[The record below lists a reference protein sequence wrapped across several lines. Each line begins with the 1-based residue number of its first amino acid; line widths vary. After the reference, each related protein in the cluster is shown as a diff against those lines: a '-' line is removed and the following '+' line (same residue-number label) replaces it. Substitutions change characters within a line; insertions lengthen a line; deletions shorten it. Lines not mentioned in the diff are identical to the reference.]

1 MKILQS
7 VINIRPNNH
16 VQEQAQAQEQEQA
29 QEQAQIQEQAQ
40 AQAQEQEQAQAHVAA
55 MSGQEV
61 WFLLDKGFQPLGLV
75 MGTCVYGVGTLT
87 NLVSTARGN
96 KHGEVKD
103 FTEAMY
109 QARALAFSRM
119 QFEAD
124 QLGAD
129 GIVINLMDLKYM
141 HGNQWM
147 EAAVKGTAVRY
158 VGTGHYKLP
167 SKPGKVVIAVK

>member
-1 MKILQS
+1 MKKLQS

-16 VQEQAQAQEQEQA
+16 IQAQAQEQEQA
-29 QEQAQIQEQAQ
+29 QIQAQAQ

-75 MGTCVYGVGTLT
+75 MGSCVYGVGTLT
-87 NLVSTARGN
+87 NLVSTAKGN
-96 KHGEVKD
+96 MHGEVKD

-129 GIVINLMDLKYM
+129 GIVINL
-141 HGNQWM
+141 
-147 EAAVKGTAVRY
+147 
-158 VGTGHYKLP
+158 
-167 SKPGKVVIAVK
+167 

>member
-16 VQEQAQAQEQEQA
+16 VQAQEQEQA
-29 QEQAQIQEQAQ
+29 QEQAQIQAQAQ
-40 AQAQEQEQAQAHVAA
+40 AQAKEQEQAQAHVAA

-124 QLGAD
+124 ELGAD
-129 GIVINLMDLKYM
+129 GVVGIIMEVKYL
-141 HGNQWM
+141 HNNEWM
-147 EAAVKGTAVRY
+147 QAMAKGTAVRY
-158 VGTGHYKLP
+158 VGTGGNKLP
-167 SKPGKVVIAVK
+167 SKQGRVGIQ

>member
-16 VQEQAQAQEQEQA
+16 VQAQEQEQA
-29 QEQAQIQEQAQ
+29 QEQAQIQAQAQ
-40 AQAQEQEQAQAHVAA
+40 AQAQEQEQAQAQAHVAA

>member
-7 VINIRPNNH
+7 VINSRPNNH
-16 VQEQAQAQEQEQA
+16 VQEQAQAQEQAQI
-29 QEQAQIQEQAQ
+29 QEQAKEQEQAQ
-40 AQAQEQEQAQAHVAA
+40 AQAQEQEQAQAQAQEQEQAQAQAHVAA

-124 QLGAD
+124 QLGAV
-129 GIVINLMDLKYM
+129 GFCIILLDLKYM

-147 EAAVKGTAVRY
+147 E
-158 VGTGHYKLP
+158 
-167 SKPGKVVIAVK
+167 